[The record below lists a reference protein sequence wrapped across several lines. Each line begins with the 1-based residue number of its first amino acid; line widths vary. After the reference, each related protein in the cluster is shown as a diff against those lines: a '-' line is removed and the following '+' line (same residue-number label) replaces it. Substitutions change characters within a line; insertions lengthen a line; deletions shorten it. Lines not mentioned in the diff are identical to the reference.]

1 MRSATL
7 RLVLAVP
14 TLAALL
20 GFAAG
25 PSEAALPSTTF
36 VYVHDASNPPRV
48 FGFVVEANGVLTP
61 TANSPYTEPDVPG
74 SGPNASNGIAASAA
88 DAVVMTA
95 GGTGISTWKIF
106 SDGSL
111 HPVAG
116 SPFAYQVH
124 QPATSVQTVTV
135 GARTFAYATQ
145 YNGGSMDGFEVAA
158 NGTLTRLA
166 GFPLTG
172 VPGISTLAAAGNKLV
187 YANEITNSLRSYAV
201 QADGSVKAGAKKPT
215 KIKGAGSIYYVA
227 LDPLGKFAFTG
238 GYTSGGKIAGF
249 KVKDPKGSLAA
260 AGGKTKPGLLDL
272 DGGISISSTG
282 LVAAFTGDGGAD
294 TQTFQLS
301 SKGKLKKL
309 GTAQSSGL
317 AKVTSSA
324 FSPDGTILVEAS
336 TASGGVASYSVDAT
350 TGVLTP
356 ASTQAIPFAANL
368 NGVVVVHVQFADR

>member
-1 MRSATL
+1 MRNKPM

-14 TLAALL
+14 ALAALL

-25 PSEAALPSTTF
+25 PSQAAPPSTTF
-36 VYVHDASNPPRV
+36 VYVHDASGPPRV

-61 TANSPYTEPDVPG
+61 TPNSPYTEPDSAG
-74 SGPNASNGIAASAA
+74 SGPNASNAIAASAA
-88 DAVVMTA
+88 RAVVMTA
-95 GGTGISTWKIF
+95 GGTGVSTWKIF

-116 SPFAYQVH
+116 SPFAFQVH
-124 QPATSVQTVTV
+124 QRATSVQTVTV
-135 GARTFAYATQ
+135 GTRTFAYATQ
-145 YNGGSMDGFEVAA
+145 YLGGSMDGFEVALD
-158 NGTLTRLA
+158 GTLARVA

-172 VPGISTLAAAGNKLV
+172 VPGISTLAGAGNKLV
-187 YANEITNSLRSYAV
+187 YANENTNTLRSYAV
-201 QADGSVKAGAKKPT
+201 QADGTVKAGAKKPT
-215 KIKGAGSIYYVA
+215 KIKGAGNIYYVD

-260 AGGKTKPGLLDL
+260 AGKTKPGLLDV

-282 LVAAFTGDGGAD
+282 IVAAFTGDGGTD
-294 TQTFQLS
+294 TQTFRMS

-324 FSPDGTILVEAS
+324 FSPDGTILVAAS
-336 TASGGVASYSVDAT
+336 SPSSAVNAYVVDQT
-350 TGVLTP
+350 TGVLTQ
-356 ASTQAIPFAANL
+356 ASSQPIPFAVNV
-368 NGVVVVHVQFADR
+368 NGVVVVHVQFAKR